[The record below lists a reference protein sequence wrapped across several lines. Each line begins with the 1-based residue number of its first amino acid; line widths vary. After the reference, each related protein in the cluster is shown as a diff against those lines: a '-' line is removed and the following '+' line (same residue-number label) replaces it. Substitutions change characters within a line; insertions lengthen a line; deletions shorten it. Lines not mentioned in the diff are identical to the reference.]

1 MPQPRCGAG
10 RGAPSAST
18 PQQYVRRSPP
28 TGSTRRMATK
38 LGFMAGLATG
48 YVLGT
53 RASFQQRARVDRA
66 IDKVVDLTV
75 GRGQQP
81 TPPSTPTTP
90 ATDLYASRAS
100 A

>member
-1 MPQPRCGAG
+1 
-10 RGAPSAST
+10 
-18 PQQYVRRSPP
+18 
-28 TGSTRRMATK
+28 MATK

-81 TPPSTPTTP
+81 TPPTTPTTP

>member
-1 MPQPRCGAG
+1 MRI
-10 RGAPSAST
+10 
-18 PQQYVRRSPP
+18 
-28 TGSTRRMATK
+28 K
-38 LGFMAGLATG
+38 FGFIAGLATG

-75 GRGQQP
+75 GRAESVAAP
-81 TPPSTPTTP
+81 EPSTTATATP
-90 ATDLYASRAS
+90 GATSDAFTGRAS